1 MDVEENGE
9 RKHLTTA
16 LASEH
21 QDGQWKTGTE
31 RSRQG
36 TERRARGASGNL
48 DEVGAEEVGEV
59 GEEEVGE
66 EDNHELIRALGL
78 CLFWVFDPLLT
89 MDATTAVKI
98 WRANLSLPP
107 RQ

>member
-1 MDVEENGE
+1 MDVKENGE

-16 LASEH
+16 LATEH
-21 QDGQWKTGTE
+21 QDGQCKTGTE

-48 DEVGAEEVGEV
+48 DEVGEEEVGEV

-66 EDNHELIRALGL
+66 EVGEEDKHELIRALGR
-78 CLFWVFDPLLT
+78 CLFWMFDLLLT
-89 MDATTAVKI
+89 LGCHHGSENME
-98 WRANLSLPP
+98 S
-107 RQ
+107 

>member
-1 MDVEENGE
+1 MNIEENGE
-9 RKHLTTA
+9 RKDLATA
-16 LASEH
+16 LATEH

-48 DEVGAEEVGEV
+48 DEVGEEEVGEV

-66 EDNHELIRALGL
+66 EDKRELIRALGH
-78 CLFWVFDPLLT
+78 CLFGCL
-89 MDATTAVKI
+89 I
-98 WRANLSLPP
+98 HS
-107 RQ
+107 